1 MIQGI
6 IFDFDGTLFDSN
18 PVWKQAGEDFFQ
30 SMGRT
35 PKPDFHETVRTMTL
49 LQSAR
54 HIQEEYGI
62 PLSVEEIMERINKSI
77 ERAYFWEIQPKPGV
91 VSFLEQLRRRG
102 IPMCIATATDRYLVA
117 AALTRCGMDA
127 FFGAIFTCGEV
138 GHGKEEPHIF
148 REALAFLGTEP
159 RATVVVE
166 DSLHGILTA
175 KQDGFL
181 TVGVYDPDT
190 KDPQALLAQ
199 SHCYLPDY
207 THLEPFWKLAS
218 AP

>member
-1 MIQGI
+1 MIKGI

-18 PVWKQAGEDFFQ
+18 PVWKQAGEDFFL
-30 SMGRT
+30 SMGLT

-49 LQSAR
+49 LQSA
-54 HIQEEYGI
+54 QYMQAEYGI
-62 PLSVEEIMERINKSI
+62 PLSVEEIMDRINKSI
-77 ERAYFWEIQPKPGV
+77 ERAYFFGIQPKPGV

-117 AALTRCGMDA
+117 AALNRCEMAA

-148 REALAFLGTEP
+148 REALAFLGTNL
-159 RATVVVE
+159 RATAVVE
-166 DSLHGILTA
+166 DSLHGIQTA

-190 KDPQALLAQ
+190 KDPQALREL
-199 SHCYLPDY
+199 SDCYLLDF